1 MFKGKALYQPQ
12 GRSGEYAKWAI
23 NFYNGCTGGC
33 EYCYNKRFP
42 LLSNTIPTL
51 KACFKD
57 NDDALKTAVK
67 EIQKNKEEIIRD
79 GGIFLSFV
87 SDPCLPETISLTN
100 AIIQYC
106 SAPYQFEIL
115 KKEESN
121 SYEILKN
128 LQDVCE
134 LEIPVIILTKRAD
147 WILKKD
153 LPQYKD
159 INRYID
165 YDDNLHKNVAFGFT
179 LTGHDEMEPGC
190 SSNIDRIR
198 AMKVLHNKGYRTW
211 ASIEPIIDFDAS
223 LEMIRLAAPFCDHF
237 KVGIRTDKK
246 FTCSDKERRK
256 FEYEFAIE
264 TLKTGSTVYFKHSYL
279 DNVVGGTLLGDN
291 IWHDGCNM
299 FTGDRG
305 KERFL
310 KENSIFSK

>member
-42 LLSNTIPTL
+42 LLSNTKPTL

-57 NDDALKTAVK
+57 NDNALKTAVK

-106 SAPYQFEIL
+106 STPYQFEIL
-115 KKEESN
+115 RKEVSN

-134 LEIPVIILTKRAD
+134 LEIPIIILTKQAD

-159 INRYID
+159 INRYVD
-165 YDDNLHKNVAFGFT
+165 YDDSLHKNVAFGFT

-198 AMKVLHNKGYRTW
+198 AMEVLHNKGYRTW
-211 ASIEPIIDFDAS
+211 ASIEPIIDFDSS

-237 KVGIRTDKK
+237 KIGIRTDRK
-246 FTCSDKERRK
+246 FTCTQEEIDY
-256 FEYEFAIE
+256 FVNGVQILAAV
-264 TLKTGSTVYFKHSYL
+264 GGNTVYFKQSFLNHTEG
-279 DNVVGGTLLGDN
+279 NQIKGQN
-291 IWHDGCNM
+291 IVDKN
-299 FTGDRG
+299 FNFF
-305 KERFL
+305 KP
-310 KENSIFSK
+310 

>member
-1 MFKGKALYQPQ
+1 MIAMFKGKALYQPQ

-42 LLSNTIPTL
+42 LLSNMKPTL

-57 NDDALKTAVK
+57 NDDALKTAFK

-100 AIIQYC
+100 TIIQYC

-115 KKEESN
+115 RKEVSN
-121 SYEILKN
+121 SYEILKD

-134 LEIPVIILTKRAD
+134 LEIPVIILTKQAD

-159 INRYID
+159 INRYV
-165 YDDNLHKNVAFGFT
+165 DDDDRLHKNVAFGFT
-179 LTGHDEMEPGC
+179 LTDHDEMEPGC

-198 AMKVLHNKGYRTW
+198 AMEVLHNKGYRTW
-211 ASIEPIIDFDAS
+211 ASIEPIIDFDSS

-237 KVGIRTDKK
+237 KIGLRTDRK
-246 FTCSDKERRK
+246 FTCTDDELKDFVNGVRI
-256 FEYEFAIE
+256 A
-264 TLKTGSTVYFKHSYL
+264 TNKTGSTIYFKRSFTDSIIGKGCDIIGH
-279 DNVVGGTLLGDN
+279 N
-291 IWHDGCNM
+291 IVQKGFNL
-299 FTGDRG
+299 FA
-305 KERFL
+305 
-310 KENSIFSK
+310 